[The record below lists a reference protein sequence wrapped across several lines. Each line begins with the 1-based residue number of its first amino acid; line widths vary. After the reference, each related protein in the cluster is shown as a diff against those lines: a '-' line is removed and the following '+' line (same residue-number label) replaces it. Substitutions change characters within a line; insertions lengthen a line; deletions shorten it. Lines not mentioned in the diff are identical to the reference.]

1 MVNFCRNCGIFK
13 AGSDVFS
20 YDPAWKYAYILTDL
34 NIYML
39 INGMLIKECR
49 SSFLGEQYDGWRK
62 KQTKNWCDVL
72 IVVTKYNK
80 FRIKASTIWFFKT
93 AI

>member
-1 MVNFCRNCGIFK
+1 
-13 AGSDVFS
+13 
-20 YDPAWKYAYILTDL
+20 
-34 NIYML
+34 
-39 INGMLIKECR
+39 MLIKECK
-49 SSFLGEQYDGWRK
+49 SSFHGEQYDGSRK
-62 KQTKNWCDVL
+62 KQTKNWCDAL